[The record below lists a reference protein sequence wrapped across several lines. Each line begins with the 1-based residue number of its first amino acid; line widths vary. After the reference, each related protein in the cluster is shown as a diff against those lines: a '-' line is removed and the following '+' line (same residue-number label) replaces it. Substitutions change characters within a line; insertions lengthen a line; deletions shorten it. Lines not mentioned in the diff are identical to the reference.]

1 MSTEM
6 KGYMLGFIGVVFF
19 GITLPVMRLAV
30 TELDPVFV
38 GVARVLPA
46 SVLAAI
52 ILLVVR
58 PPFPAKSQW
67 LGLSVITLGNVVFY
81 PLFTAIAMKHAPASH
96 GGVVLGIMP
105 LATTVAGVLFGR
117 ERPSLGFWI
126 CGVLGAVSV
135 VAYALLDGTGPVHI
149 ADGLLALSVVSA
161 SVGYAFGATL
171 TRTLGAWQVICWAV
185 LLSVPLALPVAFL
198 TAPVDFG
205 SVSSTAWA
213 AFLYI
218 GIFSQL
224 IAFFAWNAGLALGGI
239 ARVGQVQLLQTFVT
253 LAVAA
258 LLLDE
263 TIDGLTILFALI
275 IMVIVAA
282 SRKMRV
288 DDLLSRSAEKHES
301 GR

>member
-6 KGYMLGFIGVVFF
+6 KGYALGFIGVVFF

-46 SVLAAI
+46 AVVAAI
-52 ILLVVR
+52 ILVATR
-58 PPFPAKSQW
+58 QRFPARSQW
-67 LGLSVITLGNVVFY
+67 LGLAVITLGNVVLY

-105 LATTVAGVLFGR
+105 LATTIAGVVFGR

-126 CGVLGAVSV
+126 CGALGAAAVI
-135 VAYALLDGTGPVHI
+135 AFALLDGSGPVHV
-149 ADGLLALSVVSA
+149 ADSLLILSVISA
-161 SVGYAFGATL
+161 SVGYAFGARL
-171 TRTLGAWQVICWAV
+171 TRTMGAWQVICWAV

-198 TAPVDFG
+198 TVPDNVR
-205 SVSSTAWA
+205 SVSATAWA
-213 AFLYI
+213 AFFYI

-258 LLLDE
+258 LLLGE
-263 TIDGLTILFALI
+263 PIDGITLLFALI

-288 DDLLSRSAEKHES
+288 DDL
-301 GR
+301 